1 MKRFITFF
9 AAVFAAALTLSAYE
23 PADPI
28 PSQNEIKE
36 YNLSGFSG
44 LDISYTF
51 QVELSRSNRHSV
63 TVECPDFLAPFLLV
77 DVRDGNLRLG
87 VAELPRDIRRR
98 VDTGHYKVHATVS
111 MPELTELRMS
121 GASRLDANGDFS
133 ARKSFRARISGAT
146 LVSGLSVRAAEAD
159 IVNSGASKM
168 YLAGEFERMSATVS
182 GSTNFEVK
190 ATVKEARV
198 NLSGAAK
205 VNHTGTVGKL
215 FLEASGA
222 SSFTLDGQIADL
234 NINASGA
241 ANVHTEKA
249 SASIG
254 RVKLSGA
261 ASAVVDVRNELSIM
275 LSGASNLRY
284 RSNERLRIS
293 EQSVSRASSV
303 SSFK

>member
-1 MKRFITFF
+1 MKRFITLI
-9 AAVFAAALTLSAYE
+9 AAVFAATMTLSAYE

-28 PSQNEIKE
+28 PSQTETKE

-51 QVELSRSNRHSV
+51 QVELTRSNRHSV
-63 TVECPDFLAPFLLV
+63 TVECPEFLVPFLQV

-98 VDTGHYKVHATVS
+98 VDTGHYKVRATVS

-121 GASRLDANGDFS
+121 GASRVDATGDFS
-133 ARKSFRARISGAT
+133 ARKTFRARISGAT

-159 IVNSGASKM
+159 IMNSGASKM
-168 YLAGEFERMSATVS
+168 YLTGEFERMSATVS
-182 GSTNFEVK
+182 GSTSFEVK

-234 NINASGA
+234 NISASGA
-241 ANVHTEKA
+241 SNVHTEKA

-254 RVKLSGA
+254 RIKLSGA

-284 RSNERLRIS
+284 RSNDRLRIS
-293 EQSVSRASSV
+293 EQSVSRASSI